1 MFGIG
6 STELFIIL
14 LFAFLIFG
22 PEKLPQIGRTIG
34 RAMRQFRNAQDEMNK
49 VIRTEVY
56 DPIMDNEPLKNPA
69 EIITGKSSKK
79 STDKR
84 QVKKASSTETFA
96 ERRARLAKEQARK
109 EHARTDASPSQAAA
123 APAATPAG
131 ASEPAAAQAAEKP
144 RPAEKD
150 PSASASGEETF
161 AARRARFDRQRA
173 ARETASGQELEQ
185 PAAVSGAGAA
195 ETRPEQPSPSLAEEL
210 YDLAPQ
216 SNAQVIEGGEEAGQA

>member
-79 STDKR
+79 STGKR

-96 ERRARLAKEQARK
+96 
-109 EHARTDASPSQAAA
+109 RTDASPSQAAA
-123 APAATPAG
+123 APDATPAG

-185 PAAVSGAGAA
+185 PAAVSGADAA

-216 SNAQVIEGGEEAGQA
+216 PDAQVTGGGEGAGQA